1 MSTFR
6 RCAIINA
13 TYPALR
19 PPTGPESGECVW
31 KGAFSLLH
39 IKQAVVVEGRYDKIA
54 LSAVL
59 DAPILTTEGF
69 RIFSDKEKAATL
81 AHLAKTRGLV
91 VITDSDSAGFRIRNY
106 IKSVTRDENV
116 LHLYIPQI
124 IGRERRKSAPS
135 KEGFLGVEGF
145 SPQQLEAL
153 LRRQGLTDD
162 RDTQAAPPFTP
173 AQFYQL
179 GLNGQEGSA
188 QKRQK
193 VLAHFG
199 LPSYLSAKAMRT
211 ILHCYTD
218 YEGLA
223 ALCETL

>member
-1 MSTFR
+1 MCYNECNLSGAPAR
-6 RCAIINA
+6 PQPVRSPAHII
-13 TYPALR
+13 
-19 PPTGPESGECVW
+19 S
-31 KGAFSLLH
+31 KGALDLLH

-69 RIFSDKEKAATL
+69 RIFSDKEKSATL

-124 IGRERRKSAPS
+124 AGRERRKSTPS
-135 KEGFLGVEGF
+135 KEGLLGVEGF

-153 LRRQGLTDD
+153 LRQQGLTDH
-162 RDTQAAPPFTP
+162 RDTQTAPPFTP

-179 GLNGQEGSA
+179 GLSGQEGSA

>member
-1 MSTFR
+1 MATAGLEGHVCMCELGSLANTATSDHYLWPDEKFDIPRPVEER
-6 RCAIINA
+6 RRMLL
-13 TYPALR
+13 TDLR
-19 PPTGPESGECVW
+19 RFPS
-31 KGAFSLLH
+31 F
-39 IKQAVVVEGRYDKIA
+39 I
-54 LSAVL
+54 L
-59 DAPILTTEGF
+59 DG
-69 RIFSDKEKAATL
+69 D
-81 AHLAKTRGLV
+81 
-91 VITDSDSAGFRIRNY
+91 
-106 IKSVTRDENV
+106 VTRWF
-116 LHLYIPQI
+116 P
-124 IGRERRKSAPS
+124 
-135 KEGFLGVEGF
+135 
-145 SPQQLEAL
+145 
-153 LRRQGLTDD
+153 
-162 RDTQAAPPFTP
+162 APPFTP